1 MFIKKIVCTLA
12 AALCVQ
18 QAAAVSFNA
27 GTATMEG
34 QWGTGITGQAF
45 SPQENASPNVFDG
58 VSSTDIF
65 PAYLQELNFIRG
77 GNAGGG
83 AAVTSVDIYQ
93 PTGATLATSTLIG
106 SSLNTVDTTA
116 EVENE
121 VYTFQFNNLEL
132 FHSTTYLAVF
142 KDDGGN
148 VIGLNIEQ
156 NFEGNAGV
164 GDYVSGG
171 AIFDFDA
178 SGWSGDT
185 NADFSTVFSDMT
197 PTAVVS
203 FNSAST
209 SNGGEWSAGLQGQAF
224 VPRTNATPN
233 PAGIGGQPEE
243 VFLTGMIFTQ
253 GGNVGGGDVTTTLDI
268 YRPTGA
274 TIATSEFIGSSTNTV
289 DTTAPVDTVFNFEF
303 DELRLFYNATYL
315 AVFKDSGGNVITANI
330 TQGFEGDEQ
339 FDPFE
344 DNVKETISPGG
355 GIFNYDSFGWAEDT
369 NADFSATFGTRDPAL
384 NVPVMG
390 ATGIAILFGLIT
402 LISIGRKKSQL
413 IR

>member
-34 QWGTGITGQAF
+34 EWGTGITGQAF

-58 VSSTDIF
+58 VSPTDIF
-65 PAYLQELNFIRG
+65 PAYLQELNFTRG

-148 VIGLNIEQ
+148 VVGLNIEQ

-185 NADFSTVFSDMT
+185 NADFSTVFSDMA
-197 PTAVVS
+197 PTAVAS

-224 VPRTNATPN
+224 VPRTKATPN

-253 GGNVGGGDVTTTLDI
+253 GGNVGGGDATSTLDI

-274 TIATSEFIGSSTNTV
+274 TIATSEFIGSLQLEANRIQSIKLSREKHYF
-289 DTTAPVDTVFNFEF
+289 TAIVILLN
-303 DELRLFYNATYL
+303 LSSAAYAT
-315 AVFKDSGGNVITANI
+315 GNNQYFPYGV
-330 TQGFEGDEQ
+330 
-339 FDPFE
+339 
-344 DNVKETISPGG
+344 
-355 GIFNYDSFGWAEDT
+355 
-369 NADFSATFGTRDPAL
+369 L
-384 NVPVMG
+384 G
-390 ATGIAILFGLIT
+390 ATLIAFARTPPSKFLFIPKNKLFFFA
-402 LISIGRKKSQL
+402 
-413 IR
+413 